1 MSNMPKFVKVET
13 PFKGKD
19 FEKLIVTPV
28 SKTRKYFWGL
38 WSRSETE
45 IYYFVPSGFYKLQTL
60 DSDTPSR
67 AKTEPLVRKPEAAKE
82 LE

>member
-1 MSNMPKFVKVET
+1 MSNKSPKWVKVET

-28 SKTRKYFWGL
+28 TRSKKYLWGL

-45 IYYFVPSGFYKLQTL
+45 IYYFVPSGFYRL
-60 DSDTPSR
+60 DGSG
-67 AKTEPLVRKPEAAKE
+67 ATEESPNQLTKKD
-82 LE
+82 